1 MKNAALLTI
10 ICLVVLTGF
19 TPKTD
24 SKSNIGYINSNELLE
39 SMPERDTAQKE
50 LEAFAQSL
58 ENDLMQMQQEYQTK
72 IKAFQ
77 EKEAEMSK
85 PLRETKIKEIQD
97 LEKRINQFQKD
108 AQRDLDLKETAL
120 IQPILDAAQKAI
132 DEVAAEQGIE
142 YVLDSG
148 TGVTL
153 VTPTEGDLMPL
164 VKKKLGIQ

>member
-72 IKAFQ
+72 IKA
-77 EKEAEMSK
+77 SK
-85 PLRETKIKEIQD
+85 KSYLRIC
-97 LEKRINQFQKD
+97 
-108 AQRDLDLKETAL
+108 
-120 IQPILDAAQKAI
+120 P
-132 DEVAAEQGIE
+132 
-142 YVLDSG
+142 
-148 TGVTL
+148 
-153 VTPTEGDLMPL
+153 
-164 VKKKLGIQ
+164 